1 MAPASLIAE
10 ASIKS
15 HPGSTTRASRSST
28 PPERKIA
35 ARSSH
40 HPTAVPEAF
49 TDVSSHQVASV
60 KRQPL
65 VRSGGRSRTRA
76 YFRSGWM
83 CGRRP
88 ARSRWLQRRGGAGV
102 RGRSRT
108 PTQEKR
114 LPGFGIDLRGSS
126 LRRAHQGR
134 GQTSDRRRPLYR
146 CLSLPQR
153 LAESHPPRSSVHPT
167 KPAGRSQPMPRLAGT
182 RRQRHWPRRWC
193 RRGDRIR
200 QAHGVSGG
208 QWA

>member
-88 ARSRWLQRRGGAGV
+88 ARSRWLQRRG
-102 RGRSRT
+102 
-108 PTQEKR
+108 
-114 LPGFGIDLRGSS
+114 SS